1 MAHPAT
7 DRQGA
12 KDKVS
17 GNLKKARGRLFF
29 NHFNIA
35 FPDTYSKLATA

>member
-1 MAHPAT
+1 MAHPAA

-17 GNLKKARGRLFF
+17 GNLKKARGRIFLIIFD
-29 NHFNIA
+29 IA
-35 FPDTYSKLATA
+35 FPVTYSKLTTA